1 MARRV
6 LTPST
11 PDRPGLFAGYCPPQ
25 GSYDEAFA
33 GAGEPRPHWQGV
45 VEALE
50 DLGARELAHC
60 RQQARRMIHENGVT
74 YNVYGDPQGMERPW
88 ELDPVPQVLGAAEW
102 ARLEAA
108 LAQRAR
114 LLNALLADVYG
125 PQRLLVEGLLP
136 PELVFAHPGF
146 LRPCHGLEVPAG
158 RYLHVY
164 AADLGRAPDGGW
176 QVLADRSQS
185 PAGSGYALENRQV
198 LSSILPE
205 VMRDCRVQRLASY
218 FAALRQTLHG
228 MATRHRDN
236 PRIVLMTPGPYN
248 ATYFEHAFL
257 ARYLGYT
264 LVEGGDLTVRDQ
276 CVYLKTL
283 AGLQPVDVILRRLDD
298 AFCDPLELNPGSL
311 LGCAGLVQAARAGN
325 VAVVNTLGSGWLES
339 PALMPFL
346 PALCRRLLDEEPA
359 LPSAPTWWCGDAGG
373 LGYVLD
379 HLEKLVLMPL
389 HAGGGRDVIR
399 GDRLSRDE
407 RRDLA
412 DRMRL
417 RPYAYAAQENLSLS
431 SLPVWSDAGVQAR
444 QTVLRAY
451 AVAAATSYKVMPGG
465 LTRVSASDGPA
476 ALSMQSDS
484 GSKDTWVLCEG
495 EPDTLS
501 LLPPPGQPIALRRSG
516 YDFPSRAADNLFWI
530 GRHSERAEGL
540 ARLLRSLL
548 VRLDDESGLRTS
560 AAFPV
565 LFRALSAWGFNHP
578 AAPAQ
583 PPDEPA
589 VRAQA
594 LWTALFD
601 AGTPQSAR
609 SVLGTLHRAAASVRD
624 YLTLESWRIITHLNE
639 DFEAPAPAHGPAQ
652 VSDALALIDQTVTK
666 LAAFSGLM
674 EENMIRG
681 PEWHFL
687 DLGRRLE
694 RAAHTTG
701 LLRSTLVEVDEQEG
715 AVLEALLEIGDSS
728 ITYRSRYLAALQ
740 CAPVVDL
747 LLTDDTNPRAVL
759 YQLMRLAEHVDGLP
773 RDRNATSLSPAQK
786 RVTAMLTRLRLA
798 EVGVLCQVGRNG
810 RRGNLETAL
819 AESQSDFL
827 GLSDTIT
834 HHYLSHAELTRHLSL
849 ESP

>member
-1 MARRV
+1 
-6 LTPST
+6 
-11 PDRPGLFAGYCPPQ
+11 
-25 GSYDEAFA
+25 
-33 GAGEPRPHWQGV
+33 
-45 VEALE
+45 
-50 DLGARELAHC
+50 
-60 RQQARRMIHENGVT
+60 MIHENGVT

-88 ELDPVPQVLGAAEW
+88 ELDPVPQVIGAAEW

-114 LLNALLADVYG
+114 LLDALLADVYG

-346 PALCRRLLDEEPA
+346 PALCRRLLDEELA

-379 HLEKLVLMPL
+379 HLEELVLMPL
-389 HAGGGRDVIR
+389 YAGGGRDVIR

-565 LFRALSAWGFNHP
+565 LFRALSAWGFNHLTVP
-578 AAPAQ
+578 AHT
-583 PPDEPA
+583 PDDLA

-601 AGTPQSAR
+601 AGAPQSAR

-639 DFEAPAPAHGPAQ
+639 DFDAPAPAGARRGAGGRRPGFDRPDPYQAGGVQRPHGRKHDSRPGVAFPGPRATPRARRAYHRPAAQHPGRGGRAGGGGARGAAGDRRQLDHLPVALPRGAAVRAGGGPAAHGRHQ
-652 VSDALALIDQTVTK
+652 SARRPVPADAA
-666 LAAFSGLM
+666 
-674 EENMIRG
+674 
-681 PEWHFL
+681 
-687 DLGRRLE
+687 RRTRR
-694 RAAHTTG
+694 RAAA
-701 LLRSTLVEVDEQEG
+701 RSQRDVAQSG
-715 AVLEALLEIGDSS
+715 AEAGDGHAHPPPPG
-728 ITYRSRYLAALQ
+728 RGQRALPGRPQ
-740 CAPVVDL
+740 RPPRQPGDGAGGIAVRFPGIVRHHHAPLPEPRRADAAPVPGEPLRAPCATACDIPPP
-747 LLTDDTNPRAVL
+747 TPTPTPCRCATTSSTCARGSAATRRAPSTSCWCFRRPRWSVA
-759 YQLMRLAEHVDGLP
+759 P
-773 RDRNATSLSPAQK
+773 WITSAT
-786 RVTAMLTRLRLA
+786 R
-798 EVGVLCQVGRNG
+798 
-810 RRGNLETAL
+810 
-819 AESQSDFL
+819 
-827 GLSDTIT
+827 
-834 HHYLSHAELTRHLSL
+834 
-849 ESP
+849 